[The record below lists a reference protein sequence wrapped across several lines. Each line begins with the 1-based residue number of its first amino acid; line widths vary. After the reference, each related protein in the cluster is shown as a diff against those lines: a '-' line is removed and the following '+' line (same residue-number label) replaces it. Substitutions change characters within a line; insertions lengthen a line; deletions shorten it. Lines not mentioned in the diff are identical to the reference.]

1 MYKLVVGL
9 EVHAELKTKSK
20 VFSSSSNSYDIEP
33 NINVSPLDLALPGT
47 LPVLNKEA
55 LNKALKCAIALNCSL
70 PDKII
75 FDRKNYFYP
84 DLPKGYQITQA
95 TKPVGLDGYLEI
107 TVGEERKKVYLHD
120 IHLEED
126 TASLDHFGDY
136 SLIDYNRAG
145 IPLIEIVTTPCMH
158 SVDEVITFLEAL
170 RSVLVYCDISEAKTD
185 KGQMRCDVNISLQDE
200 GGKQL
205 TSKVEIKNI
214 NSFNNV
220 KDAIIYEMK
229 RQSEAYERGE
239 EVIQE
244 TRRFDDDKRKTF
256 AMRSKVDAVDYK
268 YYVEPNLPPFKI
280 EESLVQDL
288 KESIPILQFERIE
301 KYMNEYGLSRYDSK
315 VLVKDKEVSDYFEE
329 VISHGTDYKLAAN
342 WVNGVILGHMNKFSL
357 TIGEI
362 YVKPVHISDLIDR
375 VSKGSISIKQAKEVL
390 YASLSQEKEPSDII
404 AEENIMQLSDDDGLE
419 AIIVKVVEVNK
430 HLIDDYRNGKNV
442 LDYFVGQVMKETRGR
457 ANPALAVEM
466 IKKEFE
472 KY

>member
-357 TIGEI
+357 TIDEI